1 MFDFVFGDALLIPAD
16 SEVST
21 LSICGTGL
29 QIALSM

>member
-1 MFDFVFGDALLIPAD
+1 MFNFVFGDALLIPAD
-16 SEVST
+16 SEGRA